1 MSVTDANV
9 VLFMENAAK
18 VAAGLHQIAGTE
30 ELKGKLAE
38 IVERDVDVFCPK
50 QTELEKLA
58 AGFLDRLIPGY
69 REAWVTVEEVT
80 AAIAETGS
88 IVCTSANGKAVQASL
103 IPSHHVALVP
113 REKIFATL
121 DDFFAV
127 YGVSPSTNM
136 TIITGPSRTA
146 DIELNLVIGVHGPER
161 LDIIV
166 I

>member
-1 MSVTDANV
+1 MSVNDANV
-9 VLFMENAAK
+9 ALFMENAAK
-18 VAAGLHQIAGTE
+18 VAAGLHQIAGKD
-30 ELKGKLAE
+30 ELQGKLAE
-38 IVERDVDVFCPK
+38 IVEQDVDVFCPK
-50 QTELEKLA
+50 QTELEKFA
-58 AGFLDRLIPGY
+58 AGFLDHLIPQY

-121 DDFFAV
+121 DDFFV
-127 YGVSPSTNM
+127 EYGVSPSTNM

-146 DIELNLVIGVHGPER
+146 DIELNLVIGVHGPEK
-161 LDIIV
+161 LDIIIV
-166 I
+166 